1 MLNTSSNMLCT
12 QKCNHNNENSGVK
25 RRKFFFK
32 VCIHMHLV
40 LCFCYMRT
48 TIKMNELIILDYKL
62 MLPYHIYNYGYCCS
76 FVVCM
81 CVFFFYIC
89 GTCVWNSCCFSFIHS
104 LAAFVAFTVI
114 VVVVAFL
121 FSLSVAVSL
130 FNFIVVGIVCM
141 ISYWKQLRP
150 FEQYEPIGTQLHAYS
165 HSNQLNAPDLVEYVI
180 DRMSSIIRLSNRTAL

>member
-81 CVFFFYIC
+81 CVFFSTFAEHVF
-89 GTCVWNSCCFSFIHS
+89 G
-104 LAAFVAFTVI
+104 I
-114 VVVVAFL
+114 VVALVLFILLLLSLLLLSLLLLLRFFFL
-121 FSLSVAVSL
+121 FLLL
-130 FNFIVVGIVCM
+130 F
-141 ISYWKQLRP
+141 
-150 FEQYEPIGTQLHAYS
+150 
-165 HSNQLNAPDLVEYVI
+165 HSST
-180 DRMSSIIRLSNRTAL
+180 SS